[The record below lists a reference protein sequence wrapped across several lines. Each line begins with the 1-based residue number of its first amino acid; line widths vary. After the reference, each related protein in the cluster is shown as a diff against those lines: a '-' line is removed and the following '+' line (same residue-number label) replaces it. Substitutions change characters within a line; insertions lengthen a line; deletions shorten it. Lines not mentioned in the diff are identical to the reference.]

1 MGLFDRF
8 WRPAPTVS
16 DPLFGV
22 LKYAGDSWIGQLR
35 FPPTGVEVTVELDS
49 AGGQPTEPHSALF
62 SELADRY
69 PSLEPAI
76 ADALFFLWLPYRD
89 VPTAR
94 ATRRAITSAEQML
107 NFAALEYVRLA
118 LPSSIVLGYG
128 LAPSMEWDDAM
139 LSVSISNWQVSPGS
153 LDD

>member
-22 LKYAGDSWIGQLR
+22 LKHAGDSWIGQLR

-49 AGGQPTEPHSALF
+49 AVAQPAEPHRALF

-76 ADALFFLWLPYRD
+76 ADALFLVWAPYCD

-94 ATRRAITSAEQML
+94 ETRPVLTSAEQML
-107 NFAALEYVRLA
+107 HFTALEYVRIA
-118 LPSSIVLGYG
+118 LPSDIVLGYG
-128 LAPSMEWDDAM
+128 LTPSMEWDDAM
-139 LSVSISNWQVSPGS
+139 LSVKISNWQVSAGS